1 LTLFTANGLALR
13 FAVVR
18 VYGDKTIRRGYSLKY
33 LVGAFLRVFVGLVLA
48 TAAWAEEVT
57 ITSVGQTSDG
67 MLVKVLMK
75 GMAVDPGYNSG
86 LTAQSLGSQKALI
99 VVVGGSSKGLGAAG
113 VTLDQE
119 RSRAKLLL
127 QEARKRGIRVLLMH
141 IGGARRRGEL
151 TDTFIEA
158 TVGLAD
164 RLVVVAPGNLD
175 GIFSKGRASGA
186 TLTEVDTPRAAVPV
200 VSSTL
205 QDWGLK

>member
-1 LTLFTANGLALR
+1 MR
-13 FAVVR
+13 F
-18 VYGDKTIRRGYSLKY
+18 YGDKTIRRGYSLKY
-33 LVGAFLRVFVGLVLA
+33 LVGAFLRIFVGLVLA

-86 LTAQSLGSQKALI
+86 LTAQALGSQKALI

-113 VTLDQE
+113 LTLDQE
-119 RSRAKLLL
+119 RSRARLLL

-151 TDTFIEA
+151 TDTFIET

-164 RLVVVAPGNLD
+164 RLIVVAPGNLD

-186 TLTEVDTPRAAVPV
+186 ILTEVDTPRAAVPV

-205 QDWGLK
+205 QEWGLK

>member
-1 LTLFTANGLALR
+1 
-13 FAVVR
+13 
-18 VYGDKTIRRGYSLKY
+18 LKY

-86 LTAQSLGSQKALI
+86 LTAQALGSQKALI

-119 RSRAKLLL
+119 RSRARLLL
-127 QEARKRGIRVLLMH
+127 QEARKRGSRVLLMH
-141 IGGARRRGEL
+141 IGGARRRG
-151 TDTFIEA
+151 
-158 TVGLAD
+158 
-164 RLVVVAPGNLD
+164 
-175 GIFSKGRASGA
+175 
-186 TLTEVDTPRAAVPV
+186 
-200 VSSTL
+200 
-205 QDWGLK
+205 

>member
-1 LTLFTANGLALR
+1 M
-13 FAVVR
+13 
-18 VYGDKTIRRGYSLKY
+18 KY
-33 LVGAFLRVFVGLVLA
+33 LVGAFLRGFVGLVLA

-119 RSRAKLLL
+119 RSRARLLL

>member
-1 LTLFTANGLALR
+1 
-13 FAVVR
+13 
-18 VYGDKTIRRGYSLKY
+18 LKY
-33 LVGAFLRVFVGLVLA
+33 LVGAFLRVLVGLVLA

-86 LTAQSLGSQKALI
+86 LTAQALGSQKALI

-119 RSRAKLLL
+119 RSRARLLL

-164 RLVVVAPGNLD
+164 RLIVVAPGNLD

-186 TLTEVDTPRAAVPV
+186 ILTEVDTPRAAVPV